1 MEELLKNLIP
11 IFAGFLI
18 TLGFYVLIINLV
30 NEDNFKTIFIKK
42 FLNYFFLLLLVI
54 SLIVFARII
63 YIEGWFSILKALI
76 SALLILFFPTGIYF
90 GILEGKWNYIYL
102 NILESLN

>member
-1 MEELLKNLIP
+1 MEESLKNFIS
-11 IFAGFLI
+11 IFAGFFI
-18 TLGFYVLIINLV
+18 TFGFYVLIINSV
-30 NEDNFKTIFIKK
+30 NKDNFKIIFIKK
-42 FLNYFFLLLLVI
+42 FINYFFLLLLVI

-63 YIEGWFSILKALI
+63 YIEGWFSILRALI